1 MVCEQEGNM
10 LVSEEEFVYDSM
22 RNPALIK
29 VLASYNRAR
38 QADYIV
44 QQWPTRGCKI
54 KTLKNIYF
62 PENNVPLWS

>member
-1 MVCEQEGNM
+1 MRLFEQEGNM

-44 QQWPTRGCKI
+44 QQ
-54 KTLKNIYF
+54 
-62 PENNVPLWS
+62 

>member
-1 MVCEQEGNM
+1 MRLLSREVFTSVMVCEQEGNM

-44 QQWPTRGCKI
+44 QQ
-54 KTLKNIYF
+54 
-62 PENNVPLWS
+62 